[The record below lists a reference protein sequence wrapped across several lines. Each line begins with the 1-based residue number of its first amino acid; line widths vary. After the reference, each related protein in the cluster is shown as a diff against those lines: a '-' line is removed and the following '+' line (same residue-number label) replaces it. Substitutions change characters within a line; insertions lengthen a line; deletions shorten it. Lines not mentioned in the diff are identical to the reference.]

1 MSESVNKYLEDI
13 REKAVTVIL
22 DKERHIIFD
31 LNALADLEEEYGDIT
46 EAFKKLQSGSIK
58 AIKKFIFIGFKHE
71 DEELTE
77 REAGKMVTLENMGSL
92 GTAVNEAMG
101 RGFPNEEGPAKQ
113 ATSKKK

>member
-58 AIKKFIFIGFKHE
+58 AIKKFIFIGLKHE

-77 REAGKMVTLENMGSL
+77 KEVGKMVTLENMGIL
-92 GTAVNEAMG
+92 GNAVNEAMEVG
-101 RGFPNEEGPAKQ
+101 LPNE
-113 ATSKKK
+113 